1 MKTGGSTKVVIFF
14 ILLFTVPASPS
25 CSLPFVS
32 VKTKPDGYLVGK
44 GLFILIFVC
53 VVGKNDLLCCVFV
66 LSHLVSILGLSI

>member
-1 MKTGGSTKVVIFF
+1 MVIFF
-14 ILLFTVPASPS
+14 ILLFIVPASPS

-53 VVGKNDLLCCVFV
+53 VVGKMFCCVVCLFFPTRC
-66 LSHLVSILGLSI
+66 LFLDFQSNCIDS